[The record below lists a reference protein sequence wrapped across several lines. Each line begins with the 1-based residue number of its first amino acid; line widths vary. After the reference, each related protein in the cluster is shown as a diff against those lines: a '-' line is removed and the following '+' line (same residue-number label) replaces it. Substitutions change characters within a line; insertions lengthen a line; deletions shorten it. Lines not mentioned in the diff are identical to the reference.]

1 MRFKRWPRVE
11 AFQETS
17 RTRAAVA
24 LSQRRQR
31 DRLPLLA
38 ELIAAAQPS
47 IEAVIEERH
56 QAWPKWQQ
64 EKRDDRVSQWRE
76 ARRQLAAFPLIM
88 RHAIRRLCNDAPYP
102 GDPSYLGDFLLQIE
116 RGRVD
121 PFARAPWRPSDD
133 EIAEGRRRLAI
144 FALNRRESLE
154 SKFPRMT
161 RCLAPATDRAPKLRS
176 FGLVT
181 AGDGG

>member
-11 AFQETS
+11 AYQETS

-31 DRLPLLA
+31 ERLPLLA
-38 ELIAAAQPS
+38 DLIAAEQPS

-56 QAWPKWQQ
+56 QSWPKWQQ
-64 EKRDDRVSQWRE
+64 ETRDYRAARWRE
-76 ARRQLAAFPLIM
+76 ARRELQAYSLIT
-88 RHAIRRLCNDAPYP
+88 RHAIRRLWNDAPYP
-102 GDPSYLGDFLLQIE
+102 ADPNYLSDFLLQIE

-133 EIAEGRRRLAI
+133 EIAQGRRRLAI
-144 FALNRRESLE
+144 FALRRGCAAFLAITDADC
-154 SKFPRMT
+154 PAAPT
-161 RCLAPATDRAPKLRS
+161 RHGPKIRS
-176 FGLVT
+176 FGLIT

>member
-11 AFQETS
+11 AYQETS

-38 ELIAAAQPS
+38 NLIAAEQPS
-47 IEAVIEERH
+47 IDAVIEERH
-56 QAWPKWQQ
+56 QSWPKWQQ
-64 EKRDDRVSQWRE
+64 ETRDYRAARWRK
-76 ARRQLAAFPLIM
+76 ARRELQAYSLIT
-88 RHAIRRLCNDAPYP
+88 RHAIRQLWNDAPYP
-102 GDPSYLGDFLLQIE
+102 ADPNYLSDFLLQIE
-116 RGRVD
+116 RGRFD
-121 PFARAPWRPSDD
+121 PFTRAPWRPSDD

-144 FALNRRESLE
+144 FALRRE
-154 SKFPRMT
+154 RNV
-161 RCLAPATDRAPKLRS
+161 LAPPTDAESLPSPAQRAPQIRS
-176 FGLVT
+176 FGLIT